1 MVIGIGT
8 DIVQI
13 DRIEKIYEKYK
24 NSFLAKNFHP
34 KECEYFFT
42 LKAPKTI
49 AYLAKRFAGKE
60 AIAKAFGR
68 GIGSKFAFKD
78 IAILNDEFGAP
89 YVEIFRNNDKV
100 FTDKKIHI
108 SLSDDYPIAV
118 AFAVIS
124 HYSHPELVSK
134 SNKEYILDF
143 DNHSEVVSE
152 SKKNVY

>member
-13 DRIEKIYEKYK
+13 DRIEKIYNKYK
-24 NSFLAKNFHP
+24 NSFLEKNFHP

-60 AIAKAFGR
+60 AIVKAFGR

-89 YVEIFRNNDKV
+89 YVEIFRKNDKI

-124 HYSHPELVSK
+124 HYSHSEL
-134 SNKEYILDF
+134 I
-143 DNHSEVVSE
+143 SE
-152 SKKNVY
+152 SGKSVH